1 MWSRI
6 VTARAGKDGPV
17 AAGGPSIAYVPLV
30 LGLPRPMADAL
41 GWTSR
46 PPTWADVMDVLTD
59 PRGWAAHG
67 HPEWGGVTSAIAD
80 PARSTEGLATVSAL
94 AGAGRGLGRE
104 DYLPASAATDPAL
117 FDRLRVIQRTRA
129 VRPDDSTGLEAA
141 VARAEAAGPNR
152 IAAGPSIYF
161 MSERAVWKHNR
172 TDPAVPLVVVYPA
185 EGSPAADHPYLL
197 VDRATMPAEARAA
210 AAGFLRFLHSA

>member
-6 VTARAGKDGPV
+6 VTARAGEDGPV

-41 GWTSR
+41 GW
-46 PPTWADVMDVLTD
+46 
-59 PRGWAAHG
+59 AAHG
-67 HPEWGGVTSAIAD
+67 HPEWGGVTSTIAD

-94 AGAGRGLGRE
+94 AGAVRGLGRE

-172 TDPAVPLVVVYPA
+172 TDPAVPLVAVYPA